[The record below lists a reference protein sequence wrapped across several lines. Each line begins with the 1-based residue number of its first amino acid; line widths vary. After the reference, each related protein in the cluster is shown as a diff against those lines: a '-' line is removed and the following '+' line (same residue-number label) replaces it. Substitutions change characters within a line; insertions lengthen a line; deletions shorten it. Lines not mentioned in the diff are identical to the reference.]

1 MMGLWRRFVGSCS
14 RPVDTRPL
22 AALRILLPLCVI
34 FDLLRSIQLGLAGV
48 YYRPWDAGGLSTF
61 VGDEWALAGLGPD
74 AGLWLVGLIIV
85 CMALVSSGLG
95 VRPAIVVGV
104 LAYAQLGHLYP
115 PGDRAIDRIIR
126 TALLILLFSQSHRRW
141 ALGDRLLG
149 RAPVARAA
157 AAPQHLIL
165 WFLVLIY
172 MAAGVSKLMQQP
184 AWLAVSGT
192 PVLYRVVTDPLAGA
206 WDHMTWSRIGLPF
219 FVASWATIIFEVGAF
234 VLLTRWRRW
243 FGLLGVGL
251 HLGIGLTMHLG
262 MFSAGML
269 CFYVVVLAE
278 WWIPGLDRWRVGRA
292 PP

>member
-1 MMGLWRRFVGSCS
+1 MIRAWRRFVAHAA

-34 FDLLRSIQLGLAGV
+34 VDLLRALQLDLAGV
-48 YYRPWDAGGLSTF
+48 LYRPWDAGGLSTF
-61 VGDEWALAGLGPD
+61 AGPEWALGGLGPD
-74 AGLWLVGLIIV
+74 AGLWLVGLVIV
-85 CMALVSSGLG
+85 CMGLVSAGVG

-115 PGDRAIDRIIR
+115 PGDRGIDRIIR
-126 TALLILLFSQSHRRW
+126 TGLLVLLFSQAHRRW

-149 RAPVARAA
+149 RPPVERAP
-157 AAPQHLIL
+157 AAPQQLIL
-165 WFLVLIY
+165 WFLVLVY

-206 WDHMTWSRIGLPF
+206 WDHVAWAGVGLPF
-219 FVASWATIIFEVGAF
+219 FIGSWATIVFEVGAF

-243 FGLLGVGL
+243 FGLLGVGI

-262 MFSAGML
+262 MFSVGML
-269 CFYVVVLAE
+269 CFYVVVLAD
-278 WWIPGLDRWRVGRA
+278 WWVPALDRWRAGRLA
-292 PP
+292 A